1 MRIGFIG
8 LGSMGKGM
16 AANLLKA
23 GHEVRVW
30 NRSQPAIEQ
39 LVRQGATVAGDP
51 AEAFDAD
58 VVISMLADDA
68 VTRSVLID
76 SGALAS
82 SKPGLIHLS
91 MATLSVEFIKEL
103 AALHDSVG
111 AQLIAAPVFGR
122 NDLAEAGKLNIA
134 VGGPASA
141 LARVQPLLDVMGQ
154 KTWPMGED
162 PVNAAILKIA
172 TNMLLISAIEAT
184 GEAMALTQSYGVGNS
199 DFVEFITNTLFAAPA
214 YKVYGPKIAARETE
228 GAGFTLRLGLKDV
241 GLALKAGEPN
251 HVPLPVAS
259 VLRDNLLDAVALGE
273 GESDLAALGVRAIR
287 RSGQE

>member
-23 GHEVRVW
+23 GHEVLVW
-30 NRSQPAIEQ
+30 NRSQDAVEA
-39 LVRQGATVAGDP
+39 LVKQGALAVSAPG
-51 AEAFDAD
+51 EAFDTE

-91 MATLSVEFIKEL
+91 MATLSVAFIREMAEL
-103 AALHDSVG
+103 HTSAGV
-111 AQLIAAPVFGR
+111 QLIAAPVFGR
-122 NDLAEAGKLNIA
+122 NDLAASGMLNIA
-134 VGGPASA
+134 VAGPQTAIDK
-141 LARVQPLLDVMGQ
+141 VQPLLDVLGQ
-154 KTWPMGED
+154 KTWPMGTD
-162 PVNAAILKIA
+162 PLNAGILKIA
-172 TNMLLISAIEAT
+172 TNMMLISAIEAT
-184 GEAMALTQSYGVGNS
+184 GEAMALTQSYGVANS
-199 DFVEFITNTLFAAPA
+199 DFVDFITSTLFAAPA
-214 YKVYGPKIAARETE
+214 YKVYGPKIAGRETE

-251 HVPLPVAS
+251 HVPLPFAS

-273 GESDLAALGVRAIR
+273 GESDLVALGVRAIQ
-287 RSGQE
+287 RSGQN

>member
-23 GHEVRVW
+23 GHQLLVW
-30 NRSQPAIEQ
+30 NRSQDVVES
-39 LVRQGATVAGDP
+39 LVKQGAIATSHP
-51 AEAFDAD
+51 TEAFAAD
-58 VVISMLADDA
+58 VVISMLADDT
-68 VTRSVLID
+68 VTRTVLIE

-91 MATLSVEFIKEL
+91 MATLSVAFVREIAEL
-103 AALHDSVG
+103 HASAGVE
-111 AQLIAAPVFGR
+111 LIAAPVFGR
-122 NDLAEAGKLNIA
+122 NDLAESGMLNIVVA
-134 VGGPASA
+134 GPPAA
-141 LARVQPLLDVMGQ
+141 IAKVQPLLDVLGQ

-162 PVNAAILKIA
+162 PVSASVLKIA
-172 TNMLLISAIEAT
+172 TNMMLISAIEAT
-184 GEAMALTQSYGVGNS
+184 GEAMALSQSYGVANN
-199 DFVEFITNTLFAAPA
+199 DFVDFITGTLFSAPA
-214 YKVYGPKIAARETE
+214 YKVYGPKIVRRETE

-251 HVPLPVAS
+251 HVPLPFAS
-259 VLRDNLLDAVALGE
+259 VLRDNLLDAVALGQ
-273 GESDLAALGVRAIR
+273 GESDLAALGVRAIK

>member
-39 LVRQGATVAGDP
+39 LVRQGATAAGDP

-58 VVISMLADDA
+58 AVISMLADDA

-134 VGGPASA
+134 VGGPATA
-141 LARVQPLLDVMGQ
+141 IARVQPLLDVMGQ
-154 KTWPMGED
+154 KTWPMGDD

-172 TNMLLISAIEAT
+172 TNMMLISAIEAT
-184 GEAMALTQSYGVGNS
+184 GEAMALTQSYGVGNG

-214 YKVYGPKIAARETE
+214 YKVYGPKIAERETE

>member
-30 NRSQPAIEQ
+30 NRSQPAVEQ
-39 LVRQGATVAGDP
+39 LVSQGATAARDP
-51 AEAFDAD
+51 GEAFDAE

-134 VGGPASA
+134 VGGPATA

-172 TNMLLISAIEAT
+172 TNMMLISAIEAT

>member
-30 NRSQPAIEQ
+30 NRSQPAVEQ
-39 LVRQGATVAGDP
+39 LVNQGATAASDP
-51 AEAFDAD
+51 GEAFDAE

-134 VGGPASA
+134 VGGPATA

-172 TNMLLISAIEAT
+172 TNMMLISAIEAT

-214 YKVYGPKIAARETE
+214 YKVYGPKIAARATE

>member
-30 NRSQPAIEQ
+30 NRSQPAVEQ
-39 LVRQGATVAGDP
+39 LVSQGATAARDP
-51 AEAFDAD
+51 GEAFDAE

-111 AQLIAAPVFGR
+111 ARLIAAPVFGR

-134 VGGPASA
+134 VGGPAPA

-172 TNMLLISAIEAT
+172 TNMMLISAIEAT

>member
-30 NRSQPAIEQ
+30 NRSQPAVEQ
-39 LVRQGATVAGDP
+39 LVSQGATAAGDP
-51 AEAFDAD
+51 GEAFDAE

-134 VGGPASA
+134 VGGPATA

-172 TNMLLISAIEAT
+172 TNMMLISAIEAT
-184 GEAMALTQSYGVGNS
+184 GDAMALTQSYGVGNS

>member
-30 NRSQPAIEQ
+30 NRSQPAVEQ
-39 LVRQGATVAGDP
+39 LVSQGATAAGDP
-51 AEAFDAD
+51 GEAFDAE

-134 VGGPASA
+134 VGGPATA

-172 TNMLLISAIEAT
+172 TNMMLISAIEAT

-273 GESDLAALGVRAIR
+273 GDSDLAALGVRAIR

>member
-23 GHEVRVW
+23 GHELRVW

-39 LVRQGATVAGDP
+39 LVRQGATAASDP
-51 AEAFDAD
+51 GEAFAAD

-68 VTRSVLID
+68 VTRAVLID

-103 AALHDSVG
+103 APLHESVG
-111 AQLIAAPVFGR
+111 ASLIAAPVFGR

-141 LARVQPLLDVMGQ
+141 IARVQPLLDVMGQ

-172 TNMLLISAIEAT
+172 TNMMLISAIEAT
-184 GEAMALTQSYGVGNS
+184 GEAMALTQSYGVGNR

-214 YKVYGPKIAARETE
+214 YKVYGPKIAERETE

-287 RSGQE
+287 RSGQN

>member
-8 LGSMGKGM
+8 LGTMGKGM

-30 NRSQPAIEQ
+30 NRSQPAVEQ
-39 LVRQGATVAGDP
+39 LVSQGATSAGDP
-51 AEAFDAD
+51 GEAFDAE

-111 AQLIAAPVFGR
+111 TQLIAAPVFGR

-134 VGGPASA
+134 VGGPATA

-172 TNMLLISAIEAT
+172 TNMMLISAIEAT

>member
-30 NRSQPAIEQ
+30 NRSQPAVEQ
-39 LVRQGATVAGDP
+39 LVSQGATAAGDP
-51 AEAFDAD
+51 GEAFDAE

-134 VGGPASA
+134 VGGPATA

-172 TNMLLISAIEAT
+172 TNMMLISAIEAT

-259 VLRDNLLDAVALGE
+259 VLRDNLLDAVAVGE

>member
-30 NRSQPAIEQ
+30 NRSQPAVEQ
-39 LVRQGATVAGDP
+39 LVSQGATAAGDP
-51 AEAFDAD
+51 GEAFDAE

-134 VGGPASA
+134 VGGPATA

-172 TNMLLISAIEAT
+172 TNMMLISAIEAT

>member
-30 NRSQPAIEQ
+30 NRSQPAVEQ
-39 LVRQGATVAGDP
+39 LVSQGATAASNPG
-51 AEAFDAD
+51 EAFDAE

-111 AQLIAAPVFGR
+111 AQLITAPVFGR

-134 VGGPASA
+134 VGGPATA

-172 TNMLLISAIEAT
+172 TNMMLISAIEAT

>member
-23 GHEVRVW
+23 GHQLLVW
-30 NRSQPAIEQ
+30 NRSQDVVES
-39 LVRQGATVAGDP
+39 LVKQGAIATSHP
-51 AEAFDAD
+51 TEAFAAD
-58 VVISMLADDA
+58 VVISMLADDT
-68 VTRSVLID
+68 VTRTVLIE

-91 MATLSVEFIKEL
+91 MATLSVAFVREMAEL
-103 AALHDSVG
+103 HASAGVE
-111 AQLIAAPVFGR
+111 LIAAPVFGR
-122 NDLAEAGKLNIA
+122 NDLAESGMLNIVVA
-134 VGGPASA
+134 GPPTAIA
-141 LARVQPLLDVMGQ
+141 KVQPLLDVLGQ

-162 PVNAAILKIA
+162 PVSASVLKIA
-172 TNMLLISAIEAT
+172 TNMMLISAIEAT
-184 GEAMALTQSYGVGNS
+184 GEAMALSQSYGVANN
-199 DFVEFITNTLFAAPA
+199 DFVDFITGTLFSAPA
-214 YKVYGPKIAARETE
+214 YKVYGPKIARRETE

-251 HVPLPVAS
+251 HVPLPFAS
-259 VLRDNLLDAVALGE
+259 VLRDNLLDAVALGQ
-273 GESDLAALGVRAIR
+273 GENDLAALGVRAIK

>member
-23 GHEVRVW
+23 GHQVRVW
-30 NRSQPAIEQ
+30 NRSPGAVEA
-39 LVRQGATVAGDP
+39 LVKQGAVAASHPG
-51 AEAFDAD
+51 EAFDAE

-68 VTRSVLID
+68 VTRSILID

-91 MATLSVEFIKEL
+91 MATLSVAFVREMAEL
-103 AALHDSVG
+103 HASAGV
-111 AQLIAAPVFGR
+111 ALIAAPVFGR
-122 NDLAEAGKLNIA
+122 NDLAESGMLNIA
-134 VGGPASA
+134 VAGPQAA
-141 LARVQPLLDVMGQ
+141 IARVQPLLDVLGQ
-154 KTWPMGED
+154 KTWPMGDD
-162 PVNAAILKIA
+162 PVNASILKIA
-172 TNMLLISAIEAT
+172 TNMMLVSAIEAT
-184 GEAMALTQSYGVGNS
+184 GEAMALTQSYGVANH
-199 DFVEFITNTLFAAPA
+199 DFVDFITSTLFAAPA
-214 YKVYGPKIAARETE
+214 YKVYGPKIARRETE

-251 HVPLPVAS
+251 HVPLPFAS

-273 GESDLAALGVRAIR
+273 GESDLAALGVRAVK
-287 RSGQE
+287 RSGQN

>member
-30 NRSQPAIEQ
+30 NRSHPAVEQ
-39 LVRQGATVAGDP
+39 LVSQGATAAGDP
-51 AEAFDAD
+51 GEAFDAE

-134 VGGPASA
+134 VGGPATA

-172 TNMLLISAIEAT
+172 TNMMLISAIEAT

>member
-30 NRSQPAIEQ
+30 NRSQPAVEQ
-39 LVRQGATVAGDP
+39 LVSQGATAASDP
-51 AEAFDAD
+51 GEAFDAE

-68 VTRSVLID
+68 LTRSVLID

-134 VGGPASA
+134 VGGPATA

-172 TNMLLISAIEAT
+172 TNMMLISAIEAT

>member
-23 GHEVRVW
+23 GHQLLVW
-30 NRSQPAIEQ
+30 NRSQDAVES
-39 LVRQGATVAGDP
+39 LVKQGAIATSHP
-51 AEAFDAD
+51 TEAFAAD
-58 VVISMLADDA
+58 VVISMLADDN
-68 VTRSVLID
+68 VTRTVLIE

-91 MATLSVEFIKEL
+91 MATLSVAFVREMAEL
-103 AALHDSVG
+103 HASAGVE
-111 AQLIAAPVFGR
+111 LIAAPVFGR
-122 NDLAEAGKLNIA
+122 NDLAESGMLNIVVA
-134 VGGPASA
+134 GPPTAIA
-141 LARVQPLLDVMGQ
+141 KVQPLLDMLGQ

-162 PVNAAILKIA
+162 PVSASVLKIA
-172 TNMLLISAIEAT
+172 TNMMLISAIEAT
-184 GEAMALTQSYGVGNS
+184 GEAMALSQSYGVANN
-199 DFVEFITNTLFAAPA
+199 DFVDFITGTLFSAPA
-214 YKVYGPKIAARETE
+214 YKVYGPKIARRETE

-251 HVPLPVAS
+251 HVPLPFAS
-259 VLRDNLLDAVALGE
+259 VLRDNLLDAVALGQ
-273 GESDLAALGVRAIR
+273 GENDLAALGVRAIK